1 MTEIYIVAGV
11 RTAIGTFGGALKD
24 VTPSQ
29 LVAQVT
35 AEAVRRAGVEKEQIG
50 LAVFGQV
57 VQTEPRDMYISR
69 IAVIEGGLSQETPAL
84 TVNRLCGSGLQAILT
99 AANAIRAGEA
109 EVAVAGGVECMSR
122 APYQVPAARWGQKM
136 GDTQFLD
143 TLNGA
148 LNDPFHRILM
158 GVTAENLAES
168 HQIGRT
174 QQDELAVT
182 SHLRASRAVKEGRF
196 KDQILPIE
204 IKSRKG
210 VIAFDTDEH
219 IRHDANVEDM
229 GKLRAVFKKDGSVTA
244 GNASGIND
252 GAAAVVIATGEA
264 VRRLGLTP
272 LARLVSAGHSGV
284 DPAYMGIGP
293 VPASRRALERAG
305 MKVADMDIIEANEAF
320 AAQACAVAKD
330 LGFDPDRVNPNGSG
344 IGLGHPVGATGA
356 ILTVKA
362 MYELART
369 GGKHALVTMCIGG
382 GQGIAAVLERV

>member
-168 HQIGRT
+168 HQIGRI

-182 SHLRASRAVKEGRF
+182 SHQRASRAVKEGRF

-219 IRHDANVEDM
+219 IRHDANVADM
-229 GKLRAVFKKDGSVTA
+229 GKIGRAHV
-244 GNASGIND
+244 
-252 GAAAVVIATGEA
+252 
-264 VRRLGLTP
+264 
-272 LARLVSAGHSGV
+272 
-284 DPAYMGIGP
+284 
-293 VPASRRALERAG
+293 
-305 MKVADMDIIEANEAF
+305 
-320 AAQACAVAKD
+320 
-330 LGFDPDRVNPNGSG
+330 
-344 IGLGHPVGATGA
+344 
-356 ILTVKA
+356 
-362 MYELART
+362 
-369 GGKHALVTMCIGG
+369 
-382 GQGIAAVLERV
+382 